1 MARTSRL
8 TRPRLA
14 LLLASATAAAL
25 CAEPIPLPEILE
37 RLSRNETARALELKH
52 YTSIRTYHL
61 YNRRFHKT
69 ADMTVKVTYRY
80 PGRKQFEVVSE
91 SGPAIVRQKVLRRM
105 LDSEADANR
114 DELRRSNQLTP
125 ANYNFK
131 LLRLDQEGGRPA
143 YVLEVI
149 PKTKSQ
155 YLIRGEVWVDAEDF
169 AVAKVAGQ
177 PAKNPSFLI
186 RDSKLVYRYA
196 KFGSFW
202 LPVSMDSEADA
213 LMFGRTEV
221 EIRYKDYQINS
232 EKEASSIA
240 R

>member
-1 MARTSRL
+1 
-8 TRPRLA
+8 
-14 LLLASATAAAL
+14 
-25 CAEPIPLPEILE
+25 
-37 RLSRNETARALELKH
+37 
-52 YTSIRTYHL
+52 
-61 YNRRFHKT
+61 
-69 ADMTVKVTYRY
+69 MTVKVTYHH

-91 SGPAIVRQKVLRRM
+91 SGPGVVRQKVLRRM
-105 LDSEADANR
+105 IESEADASR
-114 DELRRSNQLTP
+114 DELRRSSQLTP

-169 AVAKVAGQ
+169 AVAKVTGQ

-196 KFGSFW
+196 KFGLFW

-221 EIRYKDYQINS
+221 EIRYMDYHINL
-232 EKEASSIA
+232 EQEESSIA
-240 R
+240 K

>member
-1 MARTSRL
+1 
-8 TRPRLA
+8 
-14 LLLASATAAAL
+14 
-25 CAEPIPLPEILE
+25 
-37 RLSRNETARALELKH
+37 
-52 YTSIRTYHL
+52 
-61 YNRRFHKT
+61 
-69 ADMTVKVTYRY
+69 MTVKVTYRH
-80 PGRKQFEVVSE
+80 PGHKQFEVVSE
-91 SGPAIVRQKVLRRM
+91 SGPGVVRQKVLRRM
-105 LDSEADANR
+105 IESEADASR
-114 DELRRSNQLTP
+114 DELRRSHQLTP

-131 LLRLDQEGGRPA
+131 LLRMDEEGGRPA

-186 RDSKLVYRYA
+186 RDSKLVYHYA
-196 KFGSFW
+196 KFGQFW

-221 EIRYKDYQINS
+221 EIRFTDYQINL
-232 EKEASSIA
+232 EKEASSISNEPKG